1 MLTISTIIG
10 TSGAIILP
18 EFNTFAVQ
26 FGGFGI
32 RWYAI
37 AYLVGLLAGW
47 YLLRREASHIG
58 SPLRPETVDILLN
71 YVLFGII
78 IGGRLGYILFYNS
91 AYYLAHPLAML
102 RIWEGGMAFHGALL
116 GVAIAVLIMAKRH
129 HVPFF
134 VLTDR
139 IALVVPIGL
148 FFGRLSNFIN
158 GELYGRV
165 TTVPWAMVFPNSD
178 GQPRHPSQ
186 LYEAGLEGL
195 LLGVIMLM
203 LWRRGWLQQ
212 HGRIDRCAFG
222 WLWGGAQYDRICQR
236 TRCANWFVV
245 KQHQH
250 GTIAVGANDYF
261 RRLSDHAQTGIA
273 WPPSGITVT
282 GHV

>member
-1 MLTISTIIG
+1 MFTISTIIG

-18 EFNTFAVQ
+18 EFNRFAVQ

-58 SPLRPETVDILLN
+58 SPLRLETVDILLN

-78 IGGRLGYILFYNS
+78 FGGRLGYILFYNS

-116 GVAIAVLIMAKRH
+116 GIAIAVLIMAKRH

-134 VLTDR
+134 LLTDR

-165 TTVPWAMVFPNSD
+165 TALPWAMVFPNSD

-203 LWRRGWLQQ
+203 LWRHGWLQQ
-212 HGRIDRCAFG
+212 HGRLTGVLLAGYGVARSIIEFVREPDAQIGLLLDSVSMGQLLSVPMIIFG
-222 WLWGGAQYDRICQR
+222 VYLIMRRPASPGYPPAQR
-236 TRCANWFVV
+236 
-245 KQHQH
+245 
-250 GTIAVGANDYF
+250 
-261 RRLSDHAQTGIA
+261 
-273 WPPSGITVT
+273 
-282 GHV
+282 

>member
-1 MLTISTIIG
+1 MFTISTIIG

-18 EFNTFAVQ
+18 EFNRFAVQ

-58 SPLRPETVDILLN
+58 SPLRLGTVDILLN

-78 IGGRLGYILFYNS
+78 VGGRLGYILFYNS

-116 GVAIAVLIMAKRH
+116 GIAIAVLIMARRH

-134 VLTDR
+134 LLTDR

-165 TTVPWAMVFPNSD
+165 TALPWAMVFPNSD

-203 LWRRGWLQQ
+203 LWRLGWLQQ
-212 HGRIDRCAFG
+212 HGR
-222 WLWGGAQYDRICQR
+222 
-236 TRCANWFVV
+236 
-245 KQHQH
+245 
-250 GTIAVGANDYF
+250 
-261 RRLSDHAQTGIA
+261 
-273 WPPSGITVT
+273 VT
-282 GHV
+282 GVLLAGYGVARSMIEFVREPDAQIGLLLDSVSMGQLLSVPMIIFGVYLIMRRPASPDHPPA

>member
-1 MLTISTIIG
+1 MFTISTIIG

-18 EFNTFAVQ
+18 EFNRFAVQ

-58 SPLRPETVDILLN
+58 SPLRLETVDILLN

-78 IGGRLGYILFYNS
+78 VGGRLGYILFYNS

-116 GVAIAVLIMAKRH
+116 GIAIAVLIMAKRH

-134 VLTDR
+134 LLTDR

-165 TTVPWAMVFPNSD
+165 TDVPWAMVFPNSD
-178 GQPRHPSQ
+178 AQPRHPSQ

-203 LWRRGWLQQ
+203 LWRRGWLHQ
-212 HGRIDRCAFG
+212 HGR
-222 WLWGGAQYDRICQR
+222 
-236 TRCANWFVV
+236 
-245 KQHQH
+245 
-250 GTIAVGANDYF
+250 
-261 RRLSDHAQTGIA
+261 
-273 WPPSGITVT
+273 VT
-282 GHV
+282 GVLLAGYGVARSMIEFVREPDAQIGLLLDSVSMGQLLSVPMIVFGAYLIMRRPASPGRPPA

>member
-10 TSGAIILP
+10 NSGAIILP
-18 EFNTFAVQ
+18 EFNKFAIQ
-26 FGGFGI
+26 FAGFGI

-47 YLLRREASHIG
+47 YLLRREVGHKQ
-58 SPLRPETVDILLN
+58 SPLRHETVDILLN

-102 RIWEGGMAFHGALL
+102 KVWEGGMAFHGALI
-116 GVAIAVLIMAKRH
+116 GVTIAAIMMSKRH

-134 VLTDR
+134 VVTDR

-165 TTVPWAMVFPNSD
+165 TNLPWAMVFPNTD

-195 LLGVIMLM
+195 LLGVVMLT
-203 LWRRGWLQQ
+203 LWHRGWLQQ
-212 HGRIDRCAFG
+212 HGRITGVLLAGYGLARCMIEFVREPDAQIGLLLNTFSMGQFLSVPMIIFGVYLIKFKTAF
-222 WLWGGAQYDRICQR
+222 
-236 TRCANWFVV
+236 
-245 KQHQH
+245 HSH
-250 GTIAVGANDYF
+250 
-261 RRLSDHAQTGIA
+261 
-273 WPPSGITVT
+273 PPASR
-282 GHV
+282 

>member
-1 MLTISTIIG
+1 MFTISTIIG

-18 EFNTFAVQ
+18 EFNRFAVQ

-58 SPLRPETVDILLN
+58 SPLRLETVDILLN

-78 IGGRLGYILFYNS
+78 VGGRLGYILFYNS

-116 GVAIAVLIMAKRH
+116 GIAIAVLIMAKRH

-134 VLTDR
+134 LLTDR

-165 TTVPWAMVFPNSD
+165 TDVPWAMVFPNSD

-203 LWRRGWLQQ
+203 LWRRGWL
-212 HGRIDRCAFG
+212 
-222 WLWGGAQYDRICQR
+222 
-236 TRCANWFVV
+236 
-245 KQHQH
+245 HQH
-250 GTIAVGANDYF
+250 S
-261 RRLSDHAQTGIA
+261 R
-273 WPPSGITVT
+273 VT
-282 GHV
+282 GVLLAGYGVARSMIEFVREPDAQIGLLLDSVSMGQLLSVPMIIFGAYLIMRRPASPGRPPA

>member
-1 MLTISTIIG
+1 MFTISTIIG
-10 TSGAIILP
+10 TTGAIILP
-18 EFNTFAVQ
+18 EFDTFAFQ

-37 AYLVGLLAGW
+37 AYLVGFLAGW

-71 YVLFGII
+71 YVLFGVI
-78 IGGRLGYILFYNS
+78 IGGRLGYIVFYNS
-91 AYYLAHPLAML
+91 TYYLAHPLAML

-116 GVAIAVLIMAKRH
+116 GVAIAILIMAKRQNL
-129 HVPFF
+129 PFF

-165 TTVPWAMVFPNSD
+165 TNLPWAMVFSSSD
-178 GQPRHPSQ
+178 NQPRHPSQ

-195 LLGVIMLM
+195 LLGGIMLV

-212 HGRIDRCAFG
+212 HG
-222 WLWGGAQYDRICQR
+222 
-236 TRCANWFVV
+236 
-245 KQHQH
+245 H
-250 GTIAVGANDYF
+250 
-261 RRLSDHAQTGIA
+261 
-273 WPPSGITVT
+273 VT
-282 GHV
+282 GMLLAGYGVARSLIEFVREPDAQIGLLFDSVSMGQLLSVPMIILGVYLIIPRLALSGRPRA

>member
-1 MLTISTIIG
+1 MLTISTIIS
-10 TSGAIILP
+10 TNGAIILP
-18 EFNTFAVQ
+18 EFNTFAVK
-26 FGGFGI
+26 FGEFGI
-32 RWYAI
+32 RWYAV

-47 YLLRREASHIG
+47 YLLRREADDKQ
-58 SPLRPETVDILLN
+58 SPLRHETVDILIN

-91 AYYLAHPLAML
+91 TYYLAHPLAMF

-116 GVAIAVLIMAKRH
+116 GVTIAVLIMAKRH

-165 TTVPWAMVFPNSD
+165 TALAWGMVFPNSD

-195 LLGVIMLM
+195 LLGVTMFV

-212 HGRIDRCAFG
+212 DGRLTGVLLAGYGVARSMIEFVREPDAQIGLLLNSISMGQLLSVPMIIFG
-222 WLWGGAQYDRICQR
+222 VYLIMRKSA
-236 TRCANWFVV
+236 
-245 KQHQH
+245 
-250 GTIAVGANDYF
+250 
-261 RRLSDHAQTGIA
+261 L
-273 WPPSGITVT
+273 PSRPLA
-282 GHV
+282 

>member
-26 FGGFGI
+26 LGGFGI
-32 RWYAI
+32 RWYAV

-47 YLLRREASHIG
+47 YLLRREAEHKR
-58 SPLRPETVDILLN
+58 SPLHPQTVDVLIN
-71 YVLFGII
+71 YVLFGVI

-91 AYYLAHPLAML
+91 GYYLAHPLAML

-116 GVAIAVLIMAKRH
+116 GIAIAVLIMAKRH

-165 TTVPWAMVFPNSD
+165 TALPWAMVFPISD

-195 LLGVIMLM
+195 LLGVIMLI
-203 LWRRGWLQQ
+203 LWRRRWLQQ
-212 HGRIDRCAFG
+212 HGRITGVLLAGYGVARSMIEFVREPDAQIGLLLDSVSMGQLLSVPMIIFG
-222 WLWGGAQYDRICQR
+222 VYL
-236 TRCANWFVV
+236 V
-245 KQHQH
+245 KRKPAL
-250 GTIAVGANDYF
+250 ISRPLVK
-261 RRLSDHAQTGIA
+261 R
-273 WPPSGITVT
+273 
-282 GHV
+282 

>member
-1 MLTISTIIG
+1 MFTIISNTIG
-10 TSGAIILP
+10 TSSAIILP
-18 EFNTFAVQ
+18 EFNTFAFQ

-47 YLLRREASHIG
+47 YLLRREASQFG

-71 YVLFGII
+71 YVLFGVI

-91 AYYLAHPLAML
+91 AYYLAHPLSML

-116 GVAIAVLIMAKRH
+116 GIAIAVLIMANRH
-129 HVPFF
+129 NVPFF

-139 IALVVPIGL
+139 VALVVPIGL

-165 TTVPWAMVFPNSD
+165 TTLPWAMVFPKSD

-186 LYEAGLEGL
+186 LYEASLEGL
-195 LLGVIMLM
+195 LLGVIMLL
-203 LWRRGWLQQ
+203 LWRREWLQQ
-212 HGRIDRCAFG
+212 HGRITGVLLAGYGVARSLIEFVREPDAQIGLLFNNISMGQLLSVPMIIFG
-222 WLWGGAQYDRICQR
+222 VYLIM
-236 TRCANWFVV
+236 
-245 KQHQH
+245 
-250 GTIAVGANDYF
+250 
-261 RRLSDHAQTGIA
+261 RRPALSVR
-273 WPPSGITVT
+273 PPV
-282 GHV
+282 

>member
-1 MLTISTIIG
+1 MFTISTIIG
-10 TSGAIILP
+10 TSAAIILP
-18 EFNTFAVQ
+18 EFNRFAVQ

-58 SPLRPETVDILLN
+58 SPLRLETVDILLN
-71 YVLFGII
+71 YVLLGII
-78 IGGRLGYILFYNS
+78 VGGRLGYILFYNS

-116 GVAIAVLIMAKRH
+116 GIAIAILIMAKRH

-134 VLTDR
+134 LLTDR

-165 TTVPWAMVFPNSD
+165 TAVPWAMVFPNSD

-203 LWRRGWLQQ
+203 LWRRGWLHQ
-212 HGRIDRCAFG
+212 HGR
-222 WLWGGAQYDRICQR
+222 
-236 TRCANWFVV
+236 
-245 KQHQH
+245 
-250 GTIAVGANDYF
+250 
-261 RRLSDHAQTGIA
+261 
-273 WPPSGITVT
+273 VT
-282 GHV
+282 GVLLAGYGVARSMIEFVREPDAQIGLLLDSVSMGQLLSVPMIIFGAYLIMRRPASPDRPPA

>member
-1 MLTISTIIG
+1 MFTISTIIG

-18 EFNTFAVQ
+18 EFNRFAVQ

-58 SPLRPETVDILLN
+58 SPLRLETVDILLN

-78 IGGRLGYILFYNS
+78 VGGRLGYILFYNS
-91 AYYLAHPLAML
+91 GYYLAHPLAML

-116 GVAIAVLIMAKRH
+116 GIAIAVLIMVKRH

-134 VLTDR
+134 LLTDR

-165 TTVPWAMVFPNSD
+165 TDVPWAMVFPNSD

-203 LWRRGWLQQ
+203 LWRRGWLHQ
-212 HGRIDRCAFG
+212 HGR
-222 WLWGGAQYDRICQR
+222 
-236 TRCANWFVV
+236 
-245 KQHQH
+245 
-250 GTIAVGANDYF
+250 
-261 RRLSDHAQTGIA
+261 
-273 WPPSGITVT
+273 VT
-282 GHV
+282 GVLLAGYGVARSMIEFVREPDAQIGLLLDSVSMGQLLSVPMIIFGAYLIMRRPASSGRPPA

>member
-1 MLTISTIIG
+1 MFTISTIIG

-18 EFNTFAVQ
+18 EFNRFAVQ
-26 FGGFGI
+26 LGGFGI

-58 SPLRPETVDILLN
+58 SPLRLETVDILLN

-78 IGGRLGYILFYNS
+78 VGGRLGYILFYNS

-116 GVAIAVLIMAKRH
+116 GIAIAVLIMAKRH

-134 VLTDR
+134 LLTDR

-165 TTVPWAMVFPNSD
+165 TAVPWAMVFPNSD

-203 LWRRGWLQQ
+203 LWRRGWLHQ
-212 HGRIDRCAFG
+212 HGR
-222 WLWGGAQYDRICQR
+222 
-236 TRCANWFVV
+236 
-245 KQHQH
+245 
-250 GTIAVGANDYF
+250 
-261 RRLSDHAQTGIA
+261 
-273 WPPSGITVT
+273 VT
-282 GHV
+282 GVLLAGYGVARSMIEFVREPDAQIGLLLDSVSMGQLLSLPMIIFGAYLIMRRPASPDRPPA

>member
-1 MLTISTIIG
+1 MFTISTIIG

-18 EFNTFAVQ
+18 EFNRFAVQ

-58 SPLRPETVDILLN
+58 SPLRLETVDILLN

-78 IGGRLGYILFYNS
+78 VGGRLGYILFYNS

-116 GVAIAVLIMAKRH
+116 GIAIAVLIMAKRH

-134 VLTDR
+134 LLTDR

-165 TTVPWAMVFPNSD
+165 TALPWAMVFPNSD

-203 LWRRGWLQQ
+203 LWRRGWLHQ
-212 HGRIDRCAFG
+212 HGR
-222 WLWGGAQYDRICQR
+222 
-236 TRCANWFVV
+236 
-245 KQHQH
+245 
-250 GTIAVGANDYF
+250 
-261 RRLSDHAQTGIA
+261 
-273 WPPSGITVT
+273 VT
-282 GHV
+282 GVLLAGYGVARSIIEFVREPDSQIGLLLDSVSMGQLLSVPMIIFGAYLIMRRPASPDRPPE

>member
-1 MLTISTIIG
+1 MFTISTIIG

-18 EFNTFAVQ
+18 EFNRFAVQ

-58 SPLRPETVDILLN
+58 SPLRLETVDILLN

-78 IGGRLGYILFYNS
+78 VGGRLGYILFYNS

-116 GVAIAVLIMAKRH
+116 GIAVAVLIMAKRH
-129 HVPFF
+129 NVPFF

-165 TTVPWAMVFPNSD
+165 TTLPWAMVFPNSD

-195 LLGVIMLM
+195 LLGVVMLM
-203 LWRRGWLQQ
+203 LWRRGWLRQ
-212 HGRIDRCAFG
+212 HGR
-222 WLWGGAQYDRICQR
+222 
-236 TRCANWFVV
+236 
-245 KQHQH
+245 
-250 GTIAVGANDYF
+250 
-261 RRLSDHAQTGIA
+261 
-273 WPPSGITVT
+273 VT
-282 GHV
+282 GVLLAGYGVARSLIEFVREPDAQIGLLLDSVSMGQVLSVPMIVFGGYLIIRNSAWSGRPPASR

>member
-10 TSGAIILP
+10 TSVAIILP
-18 EFNTFAVQ
+18 EFNSFAFQ

-58 SPLRPETVDILLN
+58 SPLSHETVDILFN
-71 YVLFGII
+71 YVLFGVIV
-78 IGGRLGYILFYNS
+78 GGRLGYILFYNS

-116 GVAIAVLIMAKRH
+116 GIVIAVLFMANRH

-139 IALVVPIGL
+139 VALVVPIGL

-165 TTVPWAMVFPNSD
+165 TALPWAMIFPNSD

-212 HGRIDRCAFG
+212 HGRITGVFLASYGVARSMIEFVREPDAQIGLLLDSVSMGQLLSVPMIIFG
-222 WLWGGAQYDRICQR
+222 VYLI
-236 TRCANWFVV
+236 
-245 KQHQH
+245 
-250 GTIAVGANDYF
+250 I
-261 RRLSDHAQTGIA
+261 RRPA
-273 WPPSGITVT
+273 PP
-282 GHV
+282 GHPPA

>member
-10 TSGAIILP
+10 TSSAIILP

-37 AYLVGLLAGW
+37 AYLLGLLAGW

-71 YVLFGII
+71 YVLFGVI

-91 AYYLAHPLAML
+91 AYYLAHPLSML

-116 GVAIAVLIMAKRH
+116 GVAIVVLIMAKRH
-129 HVPFF
+129 YVPFF

-139 IALVVPIGL
+139 VALVVPIGL

-158 GELYGRV
+158 GELYGRI
-165 TTVPWAMVFPNSD
+165 TTLPWAMVFPKSD

-195 LLGVIMLM
+195 LLGVIMLV

-212 HGRIDRCAFG
+212 HGRITGVLLAGYGVARSIIEFVREPDAQIGLLLNSISMGQLLSVPMIIFG
-222 WLWGGAQYDRICQR
+222 VYLIM
-236 TRCANWFVV
+236 
-245 KQHQH
+245 
-250 GTIAVGANDYF
+250 
-261 RRLSDHAQTGIA
+261 RRPALPVR
-273 WPPSGITVT
+273 PPA
-282 GHV
+282 

>member
-26 FGGFGI
+26 FGGVGV

-71 YVLFGII
+71 YVLFGVI

-91 AYYLAHPLAML
+91 AYYLAHPLSML
-102 RIWEGGMAFHGALL
+102 RIWEGGMAFHGALI

-129 HVPFF
+129 YVPFF

-139 IALVVPIGL
+139 VALVVPIGL

-165 TTVPWAMVFPNSD
+165 TTLPWAMVFPKSD

-195 LLGVIMLM
+195 LLGVIMLV

-212 HGRIDRCAFG
+212 HGRITGVLLAGYGVARSLIEFVREPDAQIGLLLNSISMGQLLSVPMIIFG
-222 WLWGGAQYDRICQR
+222 VYLIM
-236 TRCANWFVV
+236 
-245 KQHQH
+245 
-250 GTIAVGANDYF
+250 
-261 RRLSDHAQTGIA
+261 RRPALPVR
-273 WPPSGITVT
+273 PPV
-282 GHV
+282 

>member
-10 TSGAIILP
+10 TSSAIVLP
-18 EFNTFAVQ
+18 EFDKFAVQ

-47 YLLRREASHIG
+47 YLLRLEADQKQ
-58 SPLRPETVDILLN
+58 SPLNPQTVDILIN
-71 YVLFGII
+71 YVLLGVI

-129 HVPFF
+129 RVPFF

-148 FFGRLSNFIN
+148 FFGRLSNFVN

-165 TTVPWAMVFPNSD
+165 TALAWAMVFPNSD

-195 LLGVIMLM
+195 LLGVIMFI

-212 HGRIDRCAFG
+212 DGRLTGVLLAGYGVARSMIEFVREPDAQIGLLLNSISMGQLLSVPMIIFG
-222 WLWGGAQYDRICQR
+222 VYLIMRKSALPSRP
-236 TRCANWFVV
+236 
-245 KQHQH
+245 
-250 GTIAVGANDYF
+250 IA
-261 RRLSDHAQTGIA
+261 
-273 WPPSGITVT
+273 
-282 GHV
+282 

>member
-1 MLTISTIIG
+1 MFTISTIIG

-18 EFNTFAVQ
+18 EFNRFAVQ

-58 SPLRPETVDILLN
+58 SPLRLETVDILLN

-78 IGGRLGYILFYNS
+78 VGGRLGYILFYNS

-116 GVAIAVLIMAKRH
+116 GIAIAVLIMAKRH

-134 VLTDR
+134 QLTDR

-165 TTVPWAMVFPNSD
+165 TDVPWAMVFPNSD

-212 HGRIDRCAFG
+212 HGR
-222 WLWGGAQYDRICQR
+222 
-236 TRCANWFVV
+236 
-245 KQHQH
+245 
-250 GTIAVGANDYF
+250 
-261 RRLSDHAQTGIA
+261 
-273 WPPSGITVT
+273 VT
-282 GHV
+282 GVLLAGYGVARSMIEFVREPDAQIGLLLDSVSMGQLLSVPMIIFGAYLIMRRPASPGRPPA

>member
-1 MLTISTIIG
+1 MLTISTIIS

-18 EFNTFAVQ
+18 EFNTFAVK
-26 FGGFGI
+26 FGEFGI
-32 RWYAI
+32 RWYAV

-47 YLLRREASHIG
+47 YLLRREADDKQ
-58 SPLRPETVDILLN
+58 SPMRHETVDILIN

-129 HVPFF
+129 RVPFF

-165 TTVPWAMVFPNSD
+165 TALAWAMVFPNSD

-186 LYEAGLEGL
+186 LYEASLEGL
-195 LLGVIMLM
+195 LLGVIMLL
-203 LWRRGWLQQ
+203 LWRREWLQQ
-212 HGRIDRCAFG
+212 HGRITGVLLAGYGVARSLIEFVREPDAQIGLLFNNISMGQLLSVPMIIFG
-222 WLWGGAQYDRICQR
+222 VYLIM
-236 TRCANWFVV
+236 
-245 KQHQH
+245 
-250 GTIAVGANDYF
+250 
-261 RRLSDHAQTGIA
+261 RRPALSVR
-273 WPPSGITVT
+273 PPV
-282 GHV
+282 

>member
-1 MLTISTIIG
+1 MFTISTIIG

-18 EFNTFAVQ
+18 EFNRFAVQ

-58 SPLRPETVDILLN
+58 SPLRLETVDILLN

-78 IGGRLGYILFYNS
+78 VGGRLGYILFYNS

-116 GVAIAVLIMAKRH
+116 GIAVAVLIMTKRH
-129 HVPFF
+129 NVPFF

-165 TTVPWAMVFPNSD
+165 TTLPWAMVFPNSD

-203 LWRRGWLQQ
+203 LWRRGWLHQ
-212 HGRIDRCAFG
+212 HGR
-222 WLWGGAQYDRICQR
+222 
-236 TRCANWFVV
+236 
-245 KQHQH
+245 
-250 GTIAVGANDYF
+250 
-261 RRLSDHAQTGIA
+261 
-273 WPPSGITVT
+273 VT
-282 GHV
+282 GVLLAGYGVARSMIEFVREPDAQIGLLLDSVSMGQLLSVPMIIFGAYLIMRRPASPDRPPA

>member
-10 TSGAIILP
+10 TSSAIILP

-32 RWYAI
+32 RWYAV

-47 YLLRREASHIG
+47 YLLRREADHKQ
-58 SPLRPETVDILLN
+58 SPLHPQTVDVLVN
-71 YVLFGII
+71 YVLFGVI

-91 AYYLAHPLAML
+91 GYYLAHPLAML

-116 GVAIAVLIMAKRH
+116 GIAIAVLIMAKRH

-165 TTVPWAMVFPNSD
+165 TAVPWAMVFPISD

-195 LLGVIMLM
+195 LLGVIMFL

-212 HGRIDRCAFG
+212 HGRITGVLLAGYGVARSMIEFVREPDAQIGLLLDIVSMGQLLSVPMIIFG
-222 WLWGGAQYDRICQR
+222 VYLI
-236 TRCANWFVV
+236 
-245 KQHQH
+245 
-250 GTIAVGANDYF
+250 
-261 RRLSDHAQTGIA
+261 RRKPALLSHPLA
-273 WPPSGITVT
+273 
-282 GHV
+282 

>member
-10 TSGAIILP
+10 TNVAIILP
-18 EFNTFAVQ
+18 EFNSFAFQ
-26 FGGFGI
+26 LGGFGI
-32 RWYAI
+32 RWYAV

-58 SPLRPETVDILLN
+58 SPLRPETLDVLLN

-91 AYYLAHPLAML
+91 AYYMAHPMAML

-116 GVAIAVLIMAKRH
+116 GVAIAVLIMANRH

-139 IALVVPIGL
+139 VALVVPIGL

-165 TTVPWAMVFPNSD
+165 TALPWAMIFPNSD

-195 LLGVIMLM
+195 LLGVIMLI

-212 HGRIDRCAFG
+212 PGRITGVLLASYGVARSMIEFVREPDAQIGLLLDSVSMGQLLSVPMIIFG
-222 WLWGGAQYDRICQR
+222 VYLIMRKPA
-236 TRCANWFVV
+236 
-245 KQHQH
+245 
-250 GTIAVGANDYF
+250 
-261 RRLSDHAQTGIA
+261 L
-273 WPPSGITVT
+273 PSRPLA
-282 GHV
+282 

>member
-1 MLTISTIIG
+1 MLSINTIIG

-32 RWYAI
+32 RWYAV

-47 YLLRREASHIG
+47 YLLRREAGHIG
-58 SPLRPETVDILLN
+58 SPLRLETVDILLN

-78 IGGRLGYILFYNS
+78 VGGRLGYILFYNS
-91 AYYLAHPLAML
+91 AYYLAQPLAML

-134 VLTDR
+134 LLTDR

-158 GELYGRV
+158 GELYGRM
-165 TTVPWAMVFPNSD
+165 TALPWAMVFPNSD

-186 LYEAGLEGL
+186 LYEACLEGL

-212 HGRIDRCAFG
+212 RGR
-222 WLWGGAQYDRICQR
+222 
-236 TRCANWFVV
+236 
-245 KQHQH
+245 
-250 GTIAVGANDYF
+250 
-261 RRLSDHAQTGIA
+261 
-273 WPPSGITVT
+273 VT
-282 GHV
+282 GVLLAGYGVARSMIEFVREPDAQIGLLVDSVSMGQLLSVPMIIFGFYLIMRRPASPGHPQA

>member
-1 MLTISTIIG
+1 MFTISTIIG

-18 EFNTFAVQ
+18 EFNRFAVQ

-58 SPLRPETVDILLN
+58 SPLRLETVDILLN

-78 IGGRLGYILFYNS
+78 VGGRLGYILFYNS

-116 GVAIAVLIMAKRH
+116 GIAIAVLIMAKRH

-134 VLTDR
+134 LLTDR

-165 TTVPWAMVFPNSD
+165 TDVPWAMVFPNSD

-203 LWRRGWLQQ
+203 LWGRGWLHQ
-212 HGRIDRCAFG
+212 HGR
-222 WLWGGAQYDRICQR
+222 
-236 TRCANWFVV
+236 
-245 KQHQH
+245 
-250 GTIAVGANDYF
+250 
-261 RRLSDHAQTGIA
+261 
-273 WPPSGITVT
+273 VT
-282 GHV
+282 GVLLAGYGVARSMIEFVREPDAQIGLLLDSVSMGQLLSVPMIIFGAYLIMRRPASPDRPPA

>member
-1 MLTISTIIG
+1 MFTISTIIG

-18 EFNTFAVQ
+18 EFNRFAVQ

-58 SPLRPETVDILLN
+58 SPLRLETVDILLN

-78 IGGRLGYILFYNS
+78 VGGRLGYILFYNS

-116 GVAIAVLIMAKRH
+116 GIAIAVLIMAKRH

-134 VLTDR
+134 LLTDR

-165 TTVPWAMVFPNSD
+165 TDVPWAMVFPNSD

-203 LWRRGWLQQ
+203 LWGRGWLHQ
-212 HGRIDRCAFG
+212 HGR
-222 WLWGGAQYDRICQR
+222 
-236 TRCANWFVV
+236 
-245 KQHQH
+245 
-250 GTIAVGANDYF
+250 
-261 RRLSDHAQTGIA
+261 
-273 WPPSGITVT
+273 VT
-282 GHV
+282 GVLLAGYGVARSMIEFVREPDAQIGLLLDSVSMGQLLSVPMIIFGAYLIMRRPASPGRPPA

>member
-10 TSGAIILP
+10 TSVAIILP
-18 EFNTFAVQ
+18 EFNSFAIQ

-32 RWYAI
+32 RWYAL

-58 SPLRPETVDILLN
+58 SPLSHETVDILFN
-71 YVLFGII
+71 YVLFGVIV
-78 IGGRLGYILFYNS
+78 GGRLGYILFYNS

-116 GVAIAVLIMAKRH
+116 GIVIAVLFMANRH

-134 VLTDR
+134 ALTDR
-139 IALVVPIGL
+139 VALVVPIGL

-165 TTVPWAMVFPNSD
+165 TALPWAMIFPNSD

-186 LYEAGLEGL
+186 LYEAGLEGF

-212 HGRIDRCAFG
+212 HGRITGVFLASYGVARSMIEFVREPDAQIGLLLDSVSMGQLLSVPMIIFG
-222 WLWGGAQYDRICQR
+222 VYLIMRKPA
-236 TRCANWFVV
+236 
-245 KQHQH
+245 
-250 GTIAVGANDYF
+250 
-261 RRLSDHAQTGIA
+261 L
-273 WPPSGITVT
+273 PSRPLA
-282 GHV
+282 

>member
-26 FGGFGI
+26 FGGFGV

-37 AYLVGLLAGW
+37 AYLVGLLTGW
-47 YLLRREASHIG
+47 YLLRRESSHIG
-58 SPLRPETVDILLN
+58 SPLDRETVDILLN
-71 YVLFGII
+71 YVLFGVIV
-78 IGGRLGYILFYNS
+78 GGRLGYILFYNS
-91 AYYLAHPLAML
+91 AYYLAHPQAIL

-129 HVPFF
+129 CVPFF

-165 TTVPWAMVFPNSD
+165 TTLPWAMVFPNSD

-203 LWRRGWLQQ
+203 LWRRKWLQQ
-212 HGRIDRCAFG
+212 HGRITGVLLAGYGMARSMIEFVREPDAQIGLLLDSVSMGQLLSVPMIIFG
-222 WLWGGAQYDRICQR
+222 VYLIMRKA
-236 TRCANWFVV
+236 A
-245 KQHQH
+245 
-250 GTIAVGANDYF
+250 
-261 RRLSDHAQTGIA
+261 L
-273 WPPSGITVT
+273 PSRPLA
-282 GHV
+282 

>member
-1 MLTISTIIG
+1 MLTIIST
-10 TSGAIILP
+10 SSAIILP

-32 RWYAI
+32 RWYAV

-47 YLLRREASHIG
+47 YLLRREADHKQ
-58 SPLRPETVDILLN
+58 SPLHPQTVDILIN
-71 YVLFGII
+71 YVLFGVI

-102 RIWEGGMAFHGALL
+102 RLWEGGMAFHGALL

-129 HVPFF
+129 RVPFF

-165 TTVPWAMVFPNSD
+165 TALPWAMVFPISD

-195 LLGVIMLM
+195 LLGVIMLI

-212 HGRIDRCAFG
+212 HGRITGVLLAGYGVARSMIEFVREPDAQLGLLLDIVSMGQLLSVPMIIFG
-222 WLWGGAQYDRICQR
+222 VYLI
-236 TRCANWFVV
+236 
-245 KQHQH
+245 
-250 GTIAVGANDYF
+250 
-261 RRLSDHAQTGIA
+261 RRKPALLSRPLA
-273 WPPSGITVT
+273 
-282 GHV
+282 

>member
-10 TSGAIILP
+10 TSSAIILP

-37 AYLVGLLAGW
+37 AYLLGLLAGW

-71 YVLFGII
+71 YVLFGVI

-91 AYYLAHPLAML
+91 AYYLAHPLSML

-116 GVAIAVLIMAKRH
+116 GVAIVVLIMAKRH
-129 HVPFF
+129 YVPFF

-139 IALVVPIGL
+139 VALVVPIGL

-158 GELYGRV
+158 GELYGRI
-165 TTVPWAMVFPNSD
+165 TTLPWAMVFPKSD

-195 LLGVIMLM
+195 LLGVIMLV

-212 HGRIDRCAFG
+212 HGRITGVLLAGYGVARSLIEFVREPDAQIGLLLNSISMGQLLSVPMIIFG
-222 WLWGGAQYDRICQR
+222 VYLIM
-236 TRCANWFVV
+236 
-245 KQHQH
+245 
-250 GTIAVGANDYF
+250 
-261 RRLSDHAQTGIA
+261 RRPALPVR
-273 WPPSGITVT
+273 PPA
-282 GHV
+282 

>member
-26 FGGFGI
+26 VSGFGI
-32 RWYAI
+32 RWYAV

-47 YLLRREASHIG
+47 YLLRREADHKQ
-58 SPLRPETVDILLN
+58 SPLHPQTVDILIN
-71 YVLFGII
+71 YVLFGVI

-129 HVPFF
+129 QVPFF

-139 IALVVPIGL
+139 IAMVVPIGL

-165 TTVPWAMVFPNSD
+165 TALPWAMVFPNSD

-195 LLGVIMLM
+195 LLGVIMLV

-212 HGRIDRCAFG
+212 HGR
-222 WLWGGAQYDRICQR
+222 
-236 TRCANWFVV
+236 
-245 KQHQH
+245 
-250 GTIAVGANDYF
+250 
-261 RRLSDHAQTGIA
+261 
-273 WPPSGITVT
+273 VT
-282 GHV
+282 GVLLAGYGVARSMIEFVREPDAQIGLLFGSVSMGQFLSVPMIIIGAYLIVNKAAPHGRNPASR